1 MKTPE
6 EIKKGLECCA
16 RETPYPCNGCPYE
29 RTADESWACEKD
41 KDTLAYIKQ
50 LECKAKPITCGE
62 CEYYGKSPMG
72 STLGWCRL
80 DCKHR
85 SPGFWCA
92 NADRMKGGIHNQ
104 NSKHD

>member
-1 MKTPE
+1 MSKMAERMKKPE
-6 EIKKGLECCA
+6 EIKKGLECCNKGNCK
-16 RETPYPCNGCPYE
+16 ECPY
-29 RTADESWACEKD
+29 RESEHIDCQEQMNKD
-41 KDTLAYIKQ
+41 ALALIEQ

-92 NADRMKGGIHNQ
+92 NADRRANK
-104 NSKHD
+104 

>member
-1 MKTPE
+1 MKKPE
-6 EIKKGLECCA
+6 DSKKGLECCNKGNCKECPH
-16 RETPYPCNGCPYE
+16 RESEHIDCQE
-29 RTADESWACEKD
+29 QMLKD
-41 KDTLAYIKQ
+41 ALALTEQ

-85 SPGFWCA
+85 NAGFWCA
-92 NADRMKGGIHNQ
+92 NADRRANK
-104 NSKHD
+104 

>member
-1 MKTPE
+1 MSKMAERMKKPE
-6 EIKKGLECCA
+6 EIKKGLECCIA
-16 RETPYPCNGCPYE
+16 QRDGRCEGYDACVYCPYISETPSAE
-29 RTADESWACEKD
+29 DI
-41 KDTLAYIKQ
+41 LAYIEQ

-72 STLGWCRL
+72 STQQGWCRI

-92 NADRMKGGIHNQ
+92 NADRRANK
-104 NSKHD
+104 

>member
-6 EIKKGLECCA
+6 EIKKGLEMCGVVRGRC
-16 RETPYPCNGCPYE
+16 EGCPYYGE
-29 RTADESWACEKD
+29 AECVSNHSADAF
-41 KDTLAYIKQ
+41 AYIEQ

-92 NADRMKGGIHNQ
+92 NADRRANK
-104 NSKHD
+104 